1 MVSGKCRP
9 LGGLTD
15 LQSETMETL
24 FQIALDVLIVAGFW
38 WARPQMTEMAQASL
52 SSWERPQV

>member
-1 MVSGKCRP
+1 
-9 LGGLTD
+9 
-15 LQSETMETL
+15 METL